1 VNFSIPK
8 IITIRKGRGDKD
20 GMTVQ
25 YSIQATNLDRNME
38 NEGLAPEDVAELHS
52 KQIEN
57 FNKIKEE
64 TIIEFGPPN
73 NMARWNDFDEG
84 LMKEKVV
91 IDDLKKDLQFWKK
104 LAQER
109 RNVPSVAV
117 TSSVTSNTVKFNSFN
132 KTSSINRDSLLNMFK
147 LSSDKS
153 NT

>member
-1 VNFSIPK
+1 VNFSVPK

-38 NEGLAPEDVAELHS
+38 NEVSAPEDVAELHS
-52 KQIEN
+52 KQIEI
-57 FNKIKEE
+57 FNKIKED
-64 TIIEFGPPN
+64 IITEFGPPN
-73 NMARWNDFDEG
+73 DMARWKEFEECW
-84 LMKEKVV
+84 MKEKTV

-109 RNVPSVAV
+109 RNVPTVAPSNSMASNTV
-117 TSSVTSNTVKFNSFN
+117 KLNSINNTSSVTLD
-132 KTSSINRDSLLNMFK
+132 SILNMFK

-153 NT
+153 NS